1 MIFKLYIAS
10 VITCTIPL
18 IFYMARLRKLIYEFK
33 DMSILSL
40 VAAGLVLFIPGFIP
54 IVNVFIGM
62 TWMMNAFFVSNDEFM
77 EIHEEE

>member
-18 IFYMARLRKLIYEFK
+18 VFYILRLRKLIYEFK
-33 DMSILSL
+33 DMNLMELIMSYLWL
-40 VAAGLVLFIPGFIP
+40 FVPGLIP

-62 TWMMNAFFVSNDEFM
+62 TWMMNAFFVSDDEFM